1 MLEADPAT
9 TLVRP
14 KTRKSRLIGFLPS
27 ALNYAH
33 YVGKRVPQRI
43 LQLKMG
49 GLYHDVLR
57 KDNLFR
63 LRPERFFLV
72 GIGVD

>member
-1 MLEADPAT
+1 MFEAGPVT

-14 KTRKSRLIGFLPS
+14 KDSESRPIRFPSS
-27 ALNYAH
+27 ALNYTH
-33 YVGKRVPQRI
+33 YVGKLIPQCI
-43 LQLKMG
+43 LRMKTS

-63 LRPERFFLV
+63 LRSERFFLV
-72 GIGVD
+72 GTGVD